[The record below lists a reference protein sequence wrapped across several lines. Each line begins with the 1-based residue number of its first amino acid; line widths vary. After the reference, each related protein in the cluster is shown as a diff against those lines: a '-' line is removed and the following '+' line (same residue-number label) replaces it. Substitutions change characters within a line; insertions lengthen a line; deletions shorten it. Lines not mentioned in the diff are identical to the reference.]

1 MPGRFRIKTK
11 VEADTKLR
19 ILMWCHI
26 FYKKPIALSSGHFR
40 QRLRPPQVCWRS
52 LDSYRNNLILYILN
66 FFMYFFL
73 LFILNPNYIFKILT
87 ANFCTYKKLEI
98 FKLNLNVHLLTP
110 VGPLTK
116 KKLTFE
122 IWSIWLTISCLV
134 TFCYI
139 EKSNSGP
146 NTANLSKF
154 WDHISLV
161 SFIQAYIFVLHI

>member
-1 MPGRFRIKTK
+1 
-11 VEADTKLR
+11 
-19 ILMWCHI
+19 MWCHI

-73 LFILNPNYIFKILT
+73 LYILNPNYFLKILT

-98 FKLNLNVHLLTP
+98 FKLNLNVHLLTS

-116 KKLTFE
+116 KNWLLKSGQFGWKYHV
-122 IWSIWLTISCLV
+122 WSLFATLK
-134 TFCYI
+134 
-139 EKSNSGP
+139 KSNSEP

-161 SFIQAYIFVLHI
+161 SFVQAYIIVLHI